1 MKAVLA
7 VDPGLTSGIC
17 FVTWSG
23 DRSEDPVIEMSVE
36 ADEESYSTHLRD
48 YMDRWEDYSSFTVA
62 CERFTINAQTVRNSQ
77 APYSLEQIGI
87 LKQIC
92 RDHGYPVE
100 DIKFQAPVDAKNM
113 FPNKAL
119 KILGLWHVG
128 GAGHALDSIRHAALL
143 LVKKHK
149 WVPKA
154 LLDNSPNN

>member
-23 DRSEDPVIEMSVE
+23 VQGEDPVIEMSVE
-36 ADEESYSTHLRD
+36 ANEEDYVSHLRD
-48 YMDRWEDYSSFTVA
+48 YLQDWESYESFHVA

-87 LKQIC
+87 LKQTC
-92 RDHGYPVE
+92 RDHGFAVD
-100 DIKFQAPVDAKNM
+100 DIVFQAPVDAKNM

-119 KILGLWHVG
+119 KTLGLWHVG
-128 GAGHALDSIRHAALL
+128 GAGHALDSLRHAALL
-143 LVKKHK
+143 LVRKYK
-149 WVPKA
+149 WIPRA
-154 LLDNSPNN
+154 LLDNAPNN

>member
-7 VDPGLTSGIC
+7 VDPGLNSGVC

-23 DRSEDPVIEMSVE
+23 TKTEDPVIEMSVE
-36 ADEESYSTHLRD
+36 VDEEEYVTQLRD
-48 YMDRWEDYSSFTVA
+48 YLEGWERYESFAVV

-87 LKQIC
+87 LKQTC
-92 RDHGYPVE
+92 RDYGYPVE
-100 DIKFQAPVDAKNM
+100 DIYFQAPVDAKNM

-119 KILGLWHVG
+119 KVLNLWHVG
-128 GAGHALDSIRHAALL
+128 GAGHALDSIRHAALF
-143 LVKKHK
+143 LVRKYK

-154 LLDNSPNN
+154 LLDNAENN